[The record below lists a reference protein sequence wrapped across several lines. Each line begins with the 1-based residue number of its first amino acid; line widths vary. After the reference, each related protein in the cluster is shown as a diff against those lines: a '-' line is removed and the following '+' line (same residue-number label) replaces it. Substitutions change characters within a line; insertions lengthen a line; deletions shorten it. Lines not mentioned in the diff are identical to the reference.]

1 MNKKILHLAVP
12 SIISNITVPLLGLV
26 DLAITGHLGETA
38 YIGAIALGT
47 LFFNIIYWNFGFL
60 RMGTSGLTAQAF
72 GRRDNHAITRVLT
85 QAVSVALIIAF
96 VILILQYPLKKIS
109 FYLLD
114 PTLEIKNYALTYV
127 NILIWGAPAILLLY
141 AFNGWFIGMQNS
153 RFQMYV
159 AVSMNLTNI
168 ALSFVFVY
176 VFGMKIEGV
185 ALSTLISQYFGLLL
199 AVFLW
204 LKKYRRFMVFVQL
217 KESLK
222 LDQMKAFFAI
232 NRDIFLRT
240 LCLVAVTSFF
250 TYAGTQQGEIT
261 LAVNTLLMQLFMLFS
276 YFMDGFAYAGEAL
289 AGRYVGANNIIQLK
303 KAVKGIFKW
312 GIGLSLLFT
321 LLYALGAEAFLHL
334 LTNDQAVI
342 NASAEYYLWALA
354 IPLAG
359 FAAFVW
365 DGVLIGATATRYMLI
380 AMSIATL
387 VFFLVFYGFSG
398 VENNHILW
406 LAFVLYLFLRGFV
419 QTLAGKKVIS
429 KSYLERINQ
438 LTKT

>member
-1 MNKKILHLAVP
+1 
-12 SIISNITVPLLGLV
+12 
-26 DLAITGHLGETA
+26 
-38 YIGAIALGT
+38 
-47 LFFNIIYWNFGFL
+47 
-60 RMGTSGLTAQAF
+60 
-72 GRRDNHAITRVLT
+72 
-85 QAVSVALIIAF
+85 
-96 VILILQYPLKKIS
+96 
-109 FYLLD
+109 
-114 PTLEIKNYALTYV
+114 
-127 NILIWGAPAILLLY
+127 
-141 AFNGWFIGMQNS
+141 
-153 RFQMYV
+153 
-159 AVSMNLTNI
+159 
-168 ALSFVFVY
+168 
-176 VFGMKIEGV
+176 
-185 ALSTLISQYFGLLL
+185 
-199 AVFLW
+199 
-204 LKKYRRFMVFVQL
+204 MVFVQL